1 MVNNPF
7 VGGRCSLQSVLD
19 FCSTHQVG
27 EIKRLCAEVAAASST
42 RTLTRNVRLAIAIL
56 SRMKAANLPVPPTYC
71 LTRRPKDGYVLH
83 AFTFYTKGST
93 SYTALA
99 DKTGIIIMRDFH
111 STRPMV
117 MRCLHNQKQ
126 HMLVSDQIPDAEEL
140 KELDESIVP
149 WFNQFMFALRT
160 HIRSEVP
167 KIVYSIAGDV
177 RGDGYAKRS
186 SEEIHSH
193 CGPV

>member
-19 FCSTHQVG
+19 FCSAHQVG

-56 SRMKAANLPVPPTYC
+56 SRMKAANLPVPSTYC

-99 DKTGIIIMRDFH
+99 DKTGIIIVRDFH
-111 STRPMV
+111 STHPMV

-126 HMLVSDQIPDAEEL
+126 HMLVSDQIPDADEL

>member
-19 FCSTHQVG
+19 FCTKHQVG
-27 EIKRLCAEVAAASST
+27 EIKRLSAEVAAASST

-56 SRMKAANLPVPPTYC
+56 SRMKAANLPVPPTYQ
-71 LTRRPKDGYVLH
+71 LSRRPKDGYVIH

-99 DKTGIIIMRDFH
+99 DKTGIIIMRDFQ
-111 STRPMV
+111 STHPMV
-117 MRCLHNQKQ
+117 MRCLHSQKQ
-126 HMLVSDQIPDAEEL
+126 HMLIGDQVPDAQEL
-140 KELDESIVP
+140 KEFDECIVP

-167 KIVYSIAGDV
+167 KIVYSIVGDV
-177 RGDGYAKRS
+177 RGNGYAKRS
-186 SEEIHSH
+186 GEEIHDH